1 LLNTNI
7 KNGISN
13 DPEDLIERE
22 KIFGNNKKP
31 EVKALTFFQLLVTA
45 LNDFTL
51 KILMFA
57 AVLSIVI

>member
-1 LLNTNI
+1 LLNTDI